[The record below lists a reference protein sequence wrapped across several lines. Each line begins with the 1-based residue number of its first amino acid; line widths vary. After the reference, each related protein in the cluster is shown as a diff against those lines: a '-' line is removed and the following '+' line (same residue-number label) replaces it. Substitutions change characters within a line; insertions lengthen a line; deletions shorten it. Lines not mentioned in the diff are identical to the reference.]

1 MEKEILTLLE
11 LASSASH
18 TAKLLIKSEMALN
31 DGEVDTCQKLTSEAA
46 ATMGVLVKDMFEETV
61 EMFNLSVEDCV
72 DYDLPCALELANQL
86 SEIAYNA
93 NTLSTMLMENQP
105 DNIKKIVYKTLSKH
119 METATEI
126 YNALF
131 NN

>member
-46 ATMGVLVKDMFEETV
+46 ATMGVLVKDMFEETI

-72 DYDLPCALELANQL
+72 DYD
-86 SEIAYNA
+86 
-93 NTLSTMLMENQP
+93 
-105 DNIKKIVYKTLSKH
+105 
-119 METATEI
+119 
-126 YNALF
+126 
-131 NN
+131 

>member
-1 MEKEILTLLE
+1 MEKQITHLAE
-11 LASSASH
+11 LISNCTH

-31 DGEVDTCQKLTSEAA
+31 DGELETCQKYTADAA
-46 ATMGVLVKDMFEETV
+46 STMSVLVRDIFEEV
-61 EMFNLSVEDCV
+61 IELFNLSVEDSA
-72 DYDLPCALELANQL
+72 DYDLPSSLELANQL
-86 SEIAYNA
+86 NEVSYNA
-93 NTLSTMLMENQP
+93 GVLTTMIIENQP

-119 METATEI
+119 LEAATEI